1 MKKNKI
7 LVLCASLAA
16 TAVAVG
22 AVALMPKSALR
33 VNSLVK
39 YSEKDVTLEFNASNL
54 SSGSGTVTLNGNLF
68 TYENLNV
75 NGNTI
80 TLSSGSRI
88 YANQNSG
95 ASNGANGLKGSGF
108 SNIKFVGGNG
118 GTAVGEI
125 NSDSLNIEVANG
137 GSFVQYIDNNAF
149 DFSITS
155 GSLAL
160 SKMELTYSCTY
171 NETPAT
177 QKVLFVGSD
186 NMSASSWESTY
197 TEMLN
202 SVESVTAECDH
213 FTTGSFTFLQI
224 GNMETNYANKAQEF
238 RDKLASNSWDAVV
251 FQLSRRLTPSSTEL
265 NNEEFEMFRDVIIPV
280 TKTVTNNI
288 TLLAMEGTSNPTI
301 FDYNPTD
308 GQPVKTSNSETMT
321 AEENASFLDTTAVNW
336 ASATGVKV
344 ARYGSMFTYC
354 DGLSAQSNT
363 KSYAKV
369 YSRGLVAYATIDETP
384 IPNNIATN
392 WVSTVFTSTSS
403 SANSIKNGLG
413 AKVNEL
419 TFS

>member
-1 MKKNKI
+1 MKKNKV
-7 LVLCASLAA
+7 LVLCASLAVTSFA
-16 TAVAVG
+16 LSAVV
-22 AVALMPKSALR
+22 LMSKSAVK

-39 YSEKDVTLEFNASNL
+39 YSEKDVTVEFNASNL
-54 SSGSGTVTLNGNLF
+54 SSGNGTVTLNGNLF
-68 TYENLNV
+68 TYEGLNV
-75 NGNTI
+75 SGNVV
-80 TLSSGSRI
+80 TLGAGSRI
-88 YANQNSG
+88 YANENSG
-95 ASNGANGLKGSGF
+95 ASIGANGLKGSGF
-108 SNIKFVGGNG
+108 ININLFGGAG
-118 GTAVGEI
+118 GTATAEL
-125 NSDSLNIEVANG
+125 NSETHNIEISNNG
-137 GSFVQYIDNNAF
+137 NKTISIGSNAF

-160 SKMELTYSCTY
+160 SKMELTYGCSY
-171 NETPAT
+171 DEAPAT

-186 NMSASSWESTY
+186 NMSASSWESVY

-202 SVESVTAECDH
+202 NVESATAECDH

-224 GNMETNYANKAQEF
+224 GNMETNYSHKAQEF
-238 RDKLASNSWDAVV
+238 RDKLASESWDAVV

-280 TKTVTNNI
+280 TRTVTNNI

-344 ARYGSMFTYC
+344 ARYGAMFTYC

-384 IPNNIATN
+384 IPNNIATT

>member
-16 TAVAVG
+16 TAVAIG

-125 NSDSLNIEVANG
+125 NSDSFNIEVANG

-171 NETPAT
+171 NETPTT
-177 QKVLFVGSD
+177 QKVLFVGSG
-186 NMSASSWESTY
+186 NMGASSWCTAY
-197 TEMLN
+197 TEFVN
-202 SVESVTAECDH
+202 TVEGVAAECDT
-213 FTTGSFTFLQI
+213 FTTGTFSFLQF
-224 GNMETNYANKAQEF
+224 GNTETDYASKATEF
-238 RDKLASNSWDAVV
+238 RAKLASQNWDAIF
-251 FQLSRRLTPSSTEL
+251 FQLSRRLSPNGTEFL
-265 NNEEFEMFRDVIIPV
+265 EKEFEMFRDVIVPLS
-280 TKTVTNNI
+280 KAVTNNL
-288 TLLAMEGTSNPTI
+288 TLMAMEGIENPEI
-301 FDYNPTD
+301 YNYNSTD
-308 GQPVKTSNSETMT
+308 GQPVGSGNYETKTAAEMT
-321 AEENASFLDTTAVNW
+321 VFYEETAVSW
-336 ASATGVKV
+336 ANATGIKV
-344 ARYGSMFTYC
+344 SKFGQACEYVDTRSINSDSKTKLKAYG
-354 DGLSAQSNT
+354 
-363 KSYAKV
+363 
-369 YSRGLVAYATIDETP
+369 RGLMAYATINESL
-384 IPNNIATN
+384 IPDNVGNIWTSSV
-392 WVSTVFTSTSS
+392 WTSTS
-403 SANSIKNGLG
+403 ATAKQEKTLLG
-413 AKVNEL
+413 AKINEIV
-419 TFS
+419 FG